1 MTNAVRDRIFNIS
14 TYVVLVATLCLV
26 IYYALVGFNVG
37 DVNPYPPST
46 STPRPT
52 GTPTPTP
59 PIATWTP
66 TNTPTVTPTPGPTDT
81 RTPTL
86 TPSVTPTPLAPFTA
100 LPTFTFPPTNTP
112 TPRVTRA
119 ALPFVC
125 EVDYRVPEY
134 GLWTGVAGHIEDLD
148 GEPLPGYY
156 AVVEGPGNP
165 PAIQAGRDARINSVY
180 GNEAAWE
187 HSFNPTTYQAM
198 DVKVQLCKPN
208 PDPDQPCI
216 VISNQIDIKLGGYA
230 SSSLGYVTCVKN
242 WEEYE

>member
-1 MTNAVRDRIFNIS
+1 MTNALRDRIFNIA

-26 IYYALVGFNVG
+26 IYYALIGFG
-37 DVNPYPPST
+37 IGGVNPLPPPT
-46 STPRPT
+46 FTPVPT
-52 GTPTPTP
+52 RTPTPTP
-59 PIATWTP
+59 RIATWTP
-66 TNTPTVTPTPGPTDT
+66 TNTPTITPTPGPTNT

-86 TPSVTPTPLAPFTA
+86 TPSITPTP

-112 TPRVTRA
+112 TPRVTRS
-119 ALPFVC
+119 ALPFIC
-125 EVDYRVPEY
+125 DVDYRVPEY

-156 AVVEGPGNP
+156 VVVEGPGNP
-165 PAIQAGRDARINSVY
+165 PAIQAGRDARINSIY

-187 HSFNPTTYQAM
+187 HSFNPTSYQAM
-198 DVKVQLCKPN
+198 DVRVQLCKPN
-208 PDPDQPCI
+208 PDPSKPCI
-216 VISNQIDIKLGGYA
+216 AISNQVFVKLGGYA

>member
-1 MTNAVRDRIFNIS
+1 MANTQRDRILNIL

-26 IYYALVGFNVG
+26 VYYALVGFGVG
-37 DVNPYPPST
+37 GVNPFPPPT
-46 STPRPT
+46 STPMPT

-66 TNTPTVTPTPGPTDT
+66 TNTPTITPTPGPTNT

-86 TPSVTPTPLAPFTA
+86 TPSITPTP

-112 TPRVTRA
+112 TPRVTLS

-125 EVDYRVPEY
+125 DVDYRVPEY
-134 GLWTGVAGHIEDLD
+134 GLWTGVAGHIEDLE

-156 AVVEGPGNP
+156 VVVEGPGNP
-165 PAIQAGRDARINSVY
+165 PAVQAGADARINSIY
-180 GNEAAWE
+180 SNEAAWE
-187 HSFNPTTYQAM
+187 YAFNPTSYQAM
-198 DVKVQLCKPN
+198 EIRMQLCKPN
-208 PDPDQPCI
+208 PDPSKPCI
-216 VISNQIDIKLGGYA
+216 AISNQVTIKLGGYA

-242 WEEYE
+242 WEDYE